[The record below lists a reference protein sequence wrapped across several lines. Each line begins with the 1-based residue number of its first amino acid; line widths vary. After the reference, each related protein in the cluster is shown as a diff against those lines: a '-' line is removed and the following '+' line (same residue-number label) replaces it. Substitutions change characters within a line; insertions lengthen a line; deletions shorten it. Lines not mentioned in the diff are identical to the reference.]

1 MVDFRLTLARLAG
14 TLVLG
19 TALAGSPVLPA
30 FAQQDA
36 APQAQEAAGQQQG
49 TPQEAVQGTA
59 PDAAQGDAHDAAKH
73 VAEGVA
79 AETAEHAK
87 GGLPQLNPD
96 TYPTQIF
103 WLAVTFGL
111 LLFLMS
117 KVALPRVAEVL
128 EARQEKIADD
138 LDRATALKAEADAVI
153 QNYERELTE
162 ARARAQ
168 KVLSDATLA
177 AESETAQRLGEL
189 AADLAE
195 RARAA
200 ETRIEQAKRAALGNV
215 RGVAAETAV
224 AAVARLAG
232 LQLDAATADAAVEE
246 ALNRVG
252 KEVV

>member
-1 MVDFRLTLARLAG
+1 MVDFRLTLARRAG
-14 TLVLG
+14 ALVLG
-19 TALAGSPVLPA
+19 LALAASPALPA
-30 FAQQDA
+30 FAQEA
-36 APQAQEAAGQQQG
+36 GAPQGVTQEVAPPAAAQDDAH
-49 TPQEAVQGTA
+49 GTA
-59 PDAAQGDAHDAAKH
+59 EHI
-73 VAEGVA
+73 AEGVA

-138 LDRATALKAEADAVI
+138 LDRAGALKAEADAVI
-153 QNYERELTE
+153 ENYERELAE
-162 ARARAQ
+162 ARAKAQ
-168 KVLSDATLA
+168 KVLSDATHA
-177 AESETAQRLGEL
+177 AESETTQRLGEL

-200 ETRIEQAKRAALGNV
+200 EARIEQARRAALGNI

-224 AAVARLAG
+224 AAAAKLAG
-232 LQLDAATADAAVEE
+232 LDLDRTTAEAAVDE
-246 ALNRVG
+246 ALNRVRQ
-252 KEVV
+252 EVA